1 MNYYSAIKVNE
12 LSSHKGW
19 RKHENINEKKRHG

>member
-1 MNYYSAIKVNE
+1 MNYYSEIKINE

-19 RKHENINEKKRHG
+19 RKHKNINEKKAS